1 MMDAHDEIQR
11 LVDLALREDLGELG
25 DVTSAALLRP
35 DEVGRAKIIARQA
48 GVVAGTE
55 IAARVFRT
63 VDSSVRV
70 EARVAD
76 GARVNEGEELVSLYG
91 PLAAIF
97 TAERTALNFLQHL
110 SGIATLTSK
119 FVAAVHGTRA
129 VILDT
134 RKTTP
139 GLRRL
144 EKAAV
149 VAGGGTNH
157 RMGLYDMVLIKENHL
172 AAAGGI
178 AKAVS
183 EVKRYLRSR
192 NLVRKIEVEIKSLAQ
207 LAEAVD
213 AEVDRIM
220 LDNLDPSAVRE
231 AVRQVAGRAELE
243 VSGGVALENV
253 REFAVTGVDYISVG
267 ALTHSAPALDLSL
280 LVCEN

>member
-1 MMDAHDEIQR
+1 MDAHDEIQR